1 MCCLN
6 VPYTL
11 ALWWLWSN
19 PYADDDTL
27 TCTQRVLWPFVVLI
41 TPITVVLDIITFPL
55 HMINV
60 LIRRC
65 RRLPIQGDYVY
76 DYICRVHTNYPLNHI
91 PPEEYNGVC
100 QYIQDD
106 NHSIHSYVSI

>member
-11 ALWWLWSN
+11 ALWWIWSN
-19 PYADDDTL
+19 PYTEDDMI
-27 TCTQRVLWPFVVLI
+27 TCTQRLMWPFVVLL

-60 LIRRC
+60 LIRRY

-76 DYICRVHTNYPLNHI
+76 DYICGVHTRYTEQPLMDDDAI
-91 PPEEYNGVC
+91 YNG
-100 QYIQDD
+100 YHSADDD
-106 NHSIHSYVSI
+106 NISICSL